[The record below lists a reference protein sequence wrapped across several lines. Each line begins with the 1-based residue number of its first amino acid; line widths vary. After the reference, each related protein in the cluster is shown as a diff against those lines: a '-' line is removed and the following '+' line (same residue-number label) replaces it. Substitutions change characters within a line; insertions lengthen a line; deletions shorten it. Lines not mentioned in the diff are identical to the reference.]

1 MKVLQW
7 SMTIP
12 ESKQKEFVD
21 WFNKTAGPILAGFGA
36 KKHEVYKVE
45 DKQTIGRQIIEENR
59 FIERVY
65 FDDDFNIVSYFARVK
80 ENPDAWKVSRMYEG
94 EFGAKDIELRVLIVP

>member
-12 ESKQKEFVD
+12 GSKQKEFIE
-21 WFNKTAGPILAGFGA
+21 WFKETAEPVLAGFGA
-36 KKHEVYKVE
+36 QKHEIYRVE
-45 DKQTIGRQIIEENR
+45 DKQVIGRQTVEENR

-65 FDDDFNIVSYFARVK
+65 FDDDFDIVSYFTKVK
-80 ENPDAWKVSRMYEG
+80 KNPEAWKVSRMYEG
-94 EFGAKDIELRVLIVP
+94 EFGAKDIELRVLITL